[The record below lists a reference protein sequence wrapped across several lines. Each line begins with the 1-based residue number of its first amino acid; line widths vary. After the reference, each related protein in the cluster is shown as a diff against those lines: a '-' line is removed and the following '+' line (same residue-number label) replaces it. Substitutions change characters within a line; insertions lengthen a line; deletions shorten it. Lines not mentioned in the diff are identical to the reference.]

1 MTATAGKGLI
11 EISMALIR
19 SRILRWGLFFF
30 PVVLYFWYIYAFGVD
45 VIFWDEWNL
54 IPMIHHSFLGSLTVT
69 DLWEQH
75 NENRMLIPN
84 LYFLLLADVAH
95 FDTKT
100 GMFVG
105 ASFLIFSFALLF
117 AIYRKY
123 SPDRIWTFVPVG
135 YLMFSL
141 VQHENTLWGFQ
152 VAWYM
157 ILVCLLGMF
166 ACLDRTEKTAW
177 SFALSVV
184 LAILASFSSLQGLF
198 LWPAGMV
205 YLFANRY
212 NVSYKLLWIFFF
224 LATSLVY
231 FVGFDF
237 HNTGGA
243 PVFGFLSHPDNAMVY
258 FFVAIGSVLPVGSN
272 GTKGWIGFILFLLS
286 VYYAVRAVLSVKSD
300 QAYLLPLALM
310 SFVIL
315 FDFSLVVG
323 RSGFGVG
330 QATSSRYTV
339 YNILLLIAIYISVAR
354 DVSKGLVGRKIILL
368 PAVAVGIAVAVQIP
382 SSFVDGLHEGVNL
395 FEFRTKAAE
404 VLFSYRTATPKR
416 IENYLWSNEQLV
428 IQRAALADRYRLS
441 VFQKK

>member
-1 MTATAGKGLI
+1 MMATAGKGLTG
-11 EISMALIR
+11 ISMALIR
-19 SRILRWGLFFF
+19 SRTLLWGLSLF
-30 PVVLYFWYIYAFGVD
+30 PIALYFWYINAFGVD
-45 VIFWDEWNL
+45 VVFWDEWNL
-54 IPMIHHSFLGSLTVT
+54 IPMIHHFFLGSLTVT

-84 LYFLLLADVAH
+84 LYFLLLANVAH
-95 FDTKT
+95 FDTKI

-105 ASFLIFSFALLF
+105 AFFLIISFALLF
-117 AIYRKY
+117 VIYRKY

-166 ACLDRTEKTAW
+166 VCLDRMGRTAW
-177 SFALSVV
+177 SFALATV

-198 LWPAGMV
+198 LWPAGLV
-205 YLFANRY
+205 YIFANRY
-212 NVSYKLLWIFFF
+212 SVNYKILWILFF
-224 LATSLVY
+224 LGTALVY

-237 HNTGGA
+237 HNTGGS
-243 PVFGFLSHPDNAMVY
+243 PVFGFLSHPVNAMVY

-272 GTKGWIGFILFLLS
+272 GTKGCIGFVFFLLS
-286 VYYAVRAVLSVKSD
+286 VYCAVRAVLSVKSD
-300 QAYLLPLALM
+300 RAYLLPMALM
-310 SFVIL
+310 SFVIF

-339 YNILLLIAIYISVAR
+339 YNILLLIAIYISVTR
-354 DVSKGLVGRKIILL
+354 DVTKGLVGRKIFLL
-368 PAVAVGIAVAVQIP
+368 PAVAVGIAVAVQIS
-382 SSFVDGLHEGVNL
+382 SSFVDGLHEGRNL
-395 FEFRTKAAE
+395 YEFRTKAAE
-404 VLFSYRTATPKR
+404 VLFSYKTADPKR
-416 IENYLWSNEQLV
+416 IANYLWSNSQLV
-428 IQRAALADRYRLS
+428 VQRAALADRYRLS
-441 VFQKK
+441 VFQEK